1 MVLMGAPLTPQR
13 TLATQLNSRG
23 TSPLSAA
30 PTGTFGSAPAP
41 ANFARGATAPAAN
54 PYMTN
59 AQGPSGPQGPPA
71 PTAPHP
77 AYQTGAVSPQQALS
91 TAGAAYGPTTTYLNQ
106 TQQGIIAGMGLN
118 NQQLADQTQYAQG
131 EYGVGMQNLGL
142 DQDSINAQRYGLGV
156 DSRYAGDIYHNQLAG
171 NQTDRTYAQNEHN
184 IGNLLYQSL
193 VGQNRRQ
200 GSLYGDQL
208 RAQLAQLGFQS
219 SQARGV
225 AGNDTQQL
233 GEQVGAMGA
242 FGSRGAGTRGAF
254 IQSTLANALGGF
266 NQQGNLA
273 RTQYGLSKSQLA
285 QQQASE
291 LATRNNTFNLSNR
304 RLAGANQADQRAMAD
319 FNHSMGLNQTQSR
332 QLDIAASRL
341 GVSRQHLNNILQN
354 ALNSA
359 SLGNQSGLLQAIA
372 AMNQNNMQQGQ
383 NVQNIGGAAN
393 AILQGNG

>member
-1 MVLMGAPLTPQR
+1 MVIVAPPRTPQR
-13 TLATQLNSRG
+13 TLAGQLNSRG
-23 TSPLSAA
+23 TGGLSTAA
-30 PTGTFGSAPAP
+30 PGTFGAAASPV
-41 ANFARGATAPAAN
+41 ARGATPTGPA
-54 PYMTN
+54 YTTN
-59 AQGPSGPQGPPA
+59 TEPMGPPTLA
-71 PTAPHP
+71 TAQNNQKQ
-77 AYQTGAVSPQQALS
+77 AQLAQQALS
-91 TAGAAYGPTTTYLNQ
+91 AAGTAYGPTTTYLNQ
-106 TQQGIIAGMGLN
+106 TQQGIIAGLGLN
-118 NQQLADQTQYAQG
+118 NQQLADQTQYANS
-131 EYGVGMQNLGL
+131 EYNVGLQNLGL

-171 NQTDRTYAQNEHN
+171 NQSDRQFAGNQHN
-184 IGNLLYQSL
+184 IANQLFQAL

-208 RAQLAQLGFQS
+208 RSQLAALGFRE

-242 FGSRGAGTRGAF
+242 FGSHGAGTRGAF
-254 IQSTLANALGGF
+254 IQSTLANALGGY
-266 NQQGNLA
+266 GTDRSLA
-273 RTQYGLSKSQLA
+273 KTQYGLNKSQLA

-291 LATRNNTFNLSNR
+291 YAARENAFNTSR
-304 RLAGANQADQRAMAD
+304 RTQQGANQGDARALAD
-319 FNHSMGLNQTQSR
+319 FNHTMGLNQTQSR

-372 AMNQNNMQQGQ
+372 AMNQNNMQIGN
-383 NVQNIGGAAN
+383 NVNNIGGAAN